1 LSDLSPLG
9 RNNHPLSAAMAR
21 PLMKLEGDFHSQS
34 EEEAISSLGTSAEG
48 LSDGEAARRLRESG
62 PNELKRQPTL
72 SPWRLLLDQFTDL
85 MVMVLIVAAIISG
98 VLAFLN
104 GSVEDWL
111 DTIVILVIV
120 AVNALL
126 GFVQTYRAE
135 RTIEALRDMASP
147 LATVIRGGREVDV
160 PSKEVVPGD
169 VIKLSTGDKVAADAR
184 LISSVNL
191 KTNEAALTGESLPV
205 GKDHHRVLPRETLV
219 SDRSNMVMA
228 GSSVLSG
235 RGIAVVVSTGMGTEL
250 GRIARMVQGEDEQSP
265 LQKKLERLGKQIG
278 VGIVGVSIFI
288 FVIGILEGVAIQ
300 EMFLTAVSLAVA
312 AIPEGLP
319 AIVTIS
325 LALGLQ
331 RMARRNALV
340 RRLPAV
346 ESLGS
351 ATVICTDKTGTLTK
365 GEMNIREIFTAERLQ
380 VTGEGY
386 EPVGEFLNELGG
398 TVSGSDPDIRELLTA
413 GALCNDSQLYQ
424 ENGRWKVRGDP
435 TEGTLIVTAK
445 KAGLDPEALRSAHP
459 RVFEVQFDS
468 ERKRMTTVH
477 QMGGRAIAYVKGA
490 TESVLPLC
498 STRWEN
504 GSQVSL
510 DETERAEIVRNN
522 DEMASRALRILAVAR
537 RDVTDQNLDDSIE
550 SDLTFLGLVGMIDAP
565 RKEAMAAVERCHR
578 AGIKVIMITGDHALT
593 AKSIAKDMCLRS
605 CDDAVVVTGA
615 ALETMSDEELSRE
628 VREVSVFARV
638 SPEHKVRIVEALQ
651 KNGEIVAM
659 TGDGVNDAPA
669 LKKADIGIAMGITG
683 TDVAKESAQMILVD
697 DNFASI
703 VDAVEEGRGVYDNI
717 RKFVSY
723 LLTCNS
729 AEVAAMF
736 AASLIYLDPLMLPFL
751 LPIQILWMNLVTDGL
766 PALALGIDPTS
777 KEVMER
783 PPIDPKEPPI
793 TRQAAYR
800 IFAIGAVMAIATLV
814 AFELEFVEATA
825 VMGLSRADAVQ
836 RARTV
841 AFCTL
846 VLAQLL
852 YVFSARSPTKTI
864 MQTGI
869 LDNKKLILAVLI
881 SFSLQMA
888 IVYLP
893 GLSTAFRVT
902 QLGLEE
908 WAVIAPMAF
917 SGLVAN
923 EVWKVLARRKGIG
936 VNR

>member
-1 LSDLSPLG
+1 MD
-9 RNNHPLSAAMAR
+9 
-21 PLMKLEGDFHSQS
+21 GDFHSRS
-34 EEEAISSLGTSAEG
+34 EEEAIAGLRTSTEG
-48 LSDGEAARRLRESG
+48 LSEAEAGRRLLESG
-62 PNELKRQPTL
+62 PNELRRQPTL

-85 MVMVLIVAAIISG
+85 MVIVLIVAAIISG
-98 VLAFLN
+98 ALAFLN
-104 GSVEDWL
+104 GSVEDYL
-111 DTIVILVIV
+111 DTVVILVIV
-120 AVNALL
+120 AVNAVL

-147 LATVIRGGREVDV
+147 LTTVVRASKEVDI
-160 PSKEVVPGD
+160 PSREVVPGD
-169 VIKLSTGDKVAADAR
+169 VLKLSTGDKVAADAR
-184 LISSVNL
+184 LIASVNL

-205 GKDHHRVLPRETLV
+205 NKDHHQVLPQETLV

-235 RGIAVVVSTGMGTEL
+235 RGTAVVVSTGMGTEL

-265 LQKKLERLGKQIG
+265 LQRKLERLGKQIG
-278 VGIVGVSIFI
+278 LGIIGVSVFI

-331 RMARRNALV
+331 RMAKRRALV

-365 GEMNIREIFTAERLQ
+365 GEMNIKEIFTGERLQ

-386 EPVGEFLNELGG
+386 EPVGDFLAG
-398 TVSGSDPDIRELLTA
+398 TGRAVPDGDPDLRELLTA
-413 GALCNDSQLYQ
+413 GTLCNDSQLFQ
-424 ENGRWKVRGDP
+424 EGGRWRVRGDP
-435 TEGTLIVTAK
+435 TEGTLIVTAR
-445 KAGLDPEALRSAHP
+445 KAGLDPDALRTAYP
-459 RVFEVQFDS
+459 RIYEVQFDS

-477 QMGGRAIAYVKGA
+477 QMGGRRIAYVKGA

-504 GSQVSL
+504 GSQVPL
-510 DETERAEIVRNN
+510 GKPDRAEISRIN

-550 SDLTFLGLVGMIDAP
+550 GDLTLLGLVGMIDAP
-565 RKEAMAAVERCHR
+565 RKEAVAAVERCHR

-593 AKSIAKDMCLRS
+593 ARSIAKDMCLRS
-605 CDDAVVVTGA
+605 CDEAVVVTGA

-628 VREVSVFARV
+628 VKDVSVFARV

-651 KNGEIVAM
+651 RNGEIVAM

-736 AASLIYLDPLMLPFL
+736 AASLVYLDPLMLPFL

-783 PPIDPKEPPI
+783 PPIDPREPPI
-793 TRQAAYR
+793 TRDAAYR
-800 IFAIGAVMAIATLV
+800 IFAIGAVMAAATLV

-852 YVFSARSPTKTI
+852 FVFSARSPTKTI
-864 MQTGI
+864 RQTGI
-869 LDNKKLILAVLI
+869 LDNKKLILAVLV
-881 SFSLQMA
+881 SFGLQMA
-888 IVYLP
+888 IIYLP
-893 GLSTAFRVT
+893 GLSAAFRVT
-902 QLGLEE
+902 QLGVEE
-908 WAVIAPMAF
+908 WAVIAPMAIL
-917 SGLVAN
+917 GLLAN
-923 EVWKVLARRKGIG
+923 EAWKVLARRRRAR
-936 VNR
+936 VDR